1 MTLAATY
8 FGANGWLL
16 ELDQMRVLVD
26 PWLKG
31 PLSFPPGPWMLK
43 GELGEERE
51 APTNLDLLLLTQGLA
66 DHAHPETLKM
76 LPKSLPVVGSK
87 AAGQVANRLGFQSV
101 TTLRPGDVA
110 TVQNLTIQATAGA
123 RVPAVENGYLL
134 KHPGGSLYL
143 EPHGFLD
150 PSLPSQQLD
159 AVITP
164 MVDLGLP
171 LTGPF
176 VKGCSVVDQL
186 VERFQPS
193 TVLASTAGGE
203 VEFKGALSGM
213 LQMQGSVRSTAARLP
228 KGTRWIDSV
237 AGERYCLSV
246 TDSEM
251 RV

>member
-31 PLSFPPGPWMLK
+31 PLSFPPGPWLLK
-43 GELGEERE
+43 GELSEELD
-51 APTNLDLLLLTQGLA
+51 APEDLDLLLLTQGLA

-76 LPKSLPVVGSK
+76 LPRTLPVVGST
-87 AAGQVANRLGFQSV
+87 AAIQVVKSLGF
-101 TTLRPGDVA
+101 TTMTALKPGEA
-110 TVQNLTIQATAGA
+110 TTVQQLTIQATAGA
-123 RVPAVENGYLL
+123 MVPAVENGYLL
-134 KHPGGSLYL
+134 NHPGGSLYL

-150 PSLPSQQLD
+150 PSLPPQQLD

-176 VKGCSVVDQL
+176 VKGCSVVEKL
-186 VERFQPS
+186 VERFQPT
-193 TVLASTAGGE
+193 TVLASTSGGD
-203 VEFKGALSGM
+203 VRFKGILSGM
-213 LQMQGSVRSTAARLP
+213 LQMKGSVRSTAAGLP
-228 KGTRWIDSV
+228 DGTRWIDSV
-237 AGERYCLSV
+237 AGERYCLKPG
-246 TDSEM
+246 
-251 RV
+251 R

>member
-31 PLSFPPGPWMLK
+31 SLSFPPGAWLLE
-43 GELGEERE
+43 GERSEELD
-51 APTNLDLLLLTQGLA
+51 APEDLDLLLLTQGLP

-76 LPKSLPVVGSK
+76 LPKTLPVVGST
-87 AAGQVANRLGFQSV
+87 AAIQVVKSLGF
-101 TTLRPGDVA
+101 TTMTALKPGEA
-110 TVQNLTIQATAGA
+110 TTVQQLVIQATAGA
-123 RVPAVENGYLL
+123 MVPTVENGYLL
-134 KHPGGSLYL
+134 HHPGGSLYL

-150 PSLPSQQLD
+150 PSLPPQQLD

-176 VKGCSVVDQL
+176 VKGCSVVEKL
-186 VERFQPS
+186 VERFQPT
-193 TVLASTAGGE
+193 TVLASTSGGE
-203 VEFKGALSGM
+203 VQFKGVLSRM
-213 LQMQGSVRSTAARLP
+213 LQMQGSVRTTAAGLP
-228 KGTRWIDSV
+228 EGTRWIDSV
-237 AGERYCLSV
+237 AGERYCLNPE
-246 TDSEM
+246 D
-251 RV
+251 

>member
-31 PLSFPPGPWMLK
+31 PLSFPPGPWLLK
-43 GELGEERE
+43 GELSEDLD
-51 APTNLDLLLLTQGLA
+51 APEDLDLLLLTQGLA

-76 LPKSLPVVGSK
+76 LPRTLPVVGST
-87 AAGQVANRLGFQSV
+87 AAIQVVKSLGF
-101 TTLRPGDVA
+101 TTMTALKPGEA
-110 TVQNLTIQATAGA
+110 TTVQQLTIQATAGA
-123 RVPAVENGYLL
+123 MVPAVENGYLL
-134 KHPGGSLYL
+134 NHPGGSLYL

-150 PSLPSQQLD
+150 PSLPPQQLD

-176 VKGCSVVDQL
+176 VKGCSVVEKL
-186 VERFQPS
+186 VERFQPT
-193 TVLASTAGGE
+193 TVLASTSGGD
-203 VEFKGALSGM
+203 VRFKGILSGM
-213 LQMQGSVRSTAARLP
+213 LQMKGSVRSTAAGLP
-228 KGTRWIDSV
+228 DGTRWIDSV
-237 AGERYCLSV
+237 AGERYCLKPG
-246 TDSEM
+246 
-251 RV
+251 R